1 MTDPFVNGPHAARPA
16 LLPPVWPPL
25 DPETGQFDL
34 SDDSDPPDGF
44 FTDPD
49 IARRLSEATTIAQ
62 GLSPAE
68 AMRDSNSKLSDLTRV
83 QWDLDVRRHAYE
95 EAKAFSFVD
104 PGDGAEPV
112 FAELSP
118 EQAARIGGFS
128 ERTGLQVDFP
138 PEHGGFF
145 ALVRDPVED
154 REIGVVPKG
163 LVLALADD
171 APGSGRIDAEAGIP
185 DPTRDPDDGGGWFS
199 GFLSSGQIREMVLDM
214 IPIVGNIRAGRD
226 AVESYGEAI
235 EAARRE
241 DWDAF
246 FAHGGMGLLNT
257 AGALAGPFGGPLIRL
272 IRAGIRRFVDITP
285 GVRNIAAARGLKNAK
300 KAGEASLPGIGVEQA
315 FRKSFNRLTD
325 DQKKLIQGMFPN
337 MLGTTGERHAIRQ
350 LTRVGQGVAGPSAKA
365 TTRVNIDGKMVTR
378 RFDGI
383 IEDVQH
389 NILVRGFK
397 LFQPKT
403 KRAALEVKV
412 NASSYRRQKPIDEA
426 AVKDGTSV
434 QEVTLL
440 RYPVKAIPPK
450 EFERTIRDMLSK
462 HTSGKS
468 PRLTE
473 KDVNGLVRDMN
484 RLHRSGWDWV
494 TAELVIG
501 ITARQAA
508 NIIAGKEAQ
517 SWREESEKQGS
528 TMAGIMT
535 GA

>member
-49 IARRLSEATTIAQ
+49 IARRFEEATTIAQ
-62 GLSPAE
+62 GLSPAD
-68 AMRDSNSKLSDLTRV
+68 AMRDSNDKLSELTRA
-83 QWDLDVRRHAYE
+83 QWDFDVRRRAFE
-95 EAKAFSFVD
+95 EAQAFSFTD
-104 PGDGAEPV
+104 PVDGAEPV
-112 FAELSP
+112 FAEFSP
-118 EQAARIGGFS
+118 EDAEKVDRFTG
-128 ERTGLQVDFP
+128 ETGLQVDFP
-138 PEHGGFF
+138 QEHGGYF
-145 ALVRDPVED
+145 AAVRDPATNT
-154 REIGVVPKG
+154 EIGVFPRG
-163 LVLALADD
+163 LVLALADN
-171 APGSGRIDAEAGIP
+171 APGSGMIEAEAGIP
-185 DPTRDPDDGGGWFS
+185 DLTQDPDDGEGWFS
-199 GFLSSGQIREMVLDM
+199 GILSSGQLRGAVLDL
-214 IPIVGNIRAGRD
+214 IPIVGNARSGVE
-226 AVESYGEAI
+226 AVKSYGEAI

-246 FAHGGMGLLNT
+246 FLHGGMGLLNT
-257 AGALAGPFGGPLIRL
+257 AGTLVKLIK
-272 IRAGIRRFVDITP
+272 AGIRRFVDITP
-285 GVRNIAAARGLKNAK
+285 GVRNIAAARGLKNAT
-300 KAGEASLPGIGVEQA
+300 KAAEKPLPGIRVEQA
-315 FRKSFNRLTD
+315 FRKSFDRLTG
-325 DQKKLIQGMFPN
+325 DQKKLIRGMFPN